1 MKKTFKYRLNGNKA
15 TFAKADDWLHK
26 CRWLYNTALSL
37 RESAYKQNRGH
48 ISCYDQINQLPEMKD
63 VAPEYKNISSQTL
76 QDVLER
82 LDKAYKAFFR
92 RVKKGGEKP
101 GYPRFKGRD
110 RYDTFVLKNTG
121 WRLEGR
127 NLIIKNLGKFKL
139 RLSRPI
145 DGDIKTIAIH
155 RENNKWYTCFSCDN
169 VPEKRLPKSDKTIG
183 LDVGI
188 KSYLTDSEGN
198 KVDNPKFLKNKLAEL
213 RVKQRKLDR
222 AQKWSNRRK
231 ETKFSLSRCYE
242 KVRNQRNDFLH
253 KLANSYI
260 KNNGIIYVENLQINN
275 MVKNHC
281 LARDISDCSWGKFF
295 NLLSYKAEEAGRE
308 LIKVNPRNTSKKCS
322 ACGAI
327 NHNLKLCDRMWV
339 CMVCGAVHDR
349 DHNGAKNI
357 KADGQSVRE
366 LTYASRQSVSRESP
380 LFRAGECQ

>member
-1 MKKTFKYRLNGNKA
+1 MRKTFKYRLLGSKPV
-15 TFAKADDWLHK
+15 FAKADNWLRN

-37 RESAYKQNRGH
+37 RISAYKQNRGR
-48 ISCYDQINQLPEMKD
+48 ISCYGQINQLPEMKAI
-63 VAPEYKNISSQTL
+63 APEYKAMSSQTL

-82 LDKAYKAFFR
+82 LGKAYEAFFR
-92 RVKKGGEKP
+92 RVKGGTDKP
-101 GYPRFKGRD
+101 GFPRFKGRD

-121 WRLEGR
+121 WRFGGR

-145 DGDIKTIAIH
+145 EGDIKTIAIH
-155 RENNKWYTCFSCDN
+155 RECNKWYACFSCDN
-169 VPEKRLPKSDKTIG
+169 VPEKKLPKSDKIIG

-198 KVDNPKFLKNKLAEL
+198 KVENPKHLKNKLAEL
-213 RVKQRKLDR
+213 RVKQRSLAR
-222 AQKWSNRRK
+222 AKKRSNRHK
-231 ETKFSLSRCYE
+231 KTKLILSRCCE

-253 KLANSYI
+253 KLANTYI
-260 KNNGIIYVENLQINN
+260 RNYGIIYVENLQIRN
-275 MVKNHC
+275 MVKNHN
-281 LARDISDCSWGKFF
+281 LARDINDCSWGKFF

-327 NHNLKLCDRMWV
+327 NHSLKLSDRMWV
-339 CMVCGAVHDR
+339 CMACGAVHDR

-366 LTYASRQSVSRESP
+366 LTYANR
-380 LFRAGECQ
+380 